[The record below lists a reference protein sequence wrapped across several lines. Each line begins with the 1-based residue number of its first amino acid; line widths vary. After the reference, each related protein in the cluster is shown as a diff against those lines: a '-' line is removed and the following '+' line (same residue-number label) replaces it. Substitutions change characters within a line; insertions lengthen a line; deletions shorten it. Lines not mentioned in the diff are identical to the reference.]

1 MSLLVASLVAVLAVW
16 MLACAWTGF
25 HFNIKRFIAV
35 LIIGLGLNMIWM
47 MGWLN
52 AHPFEINALIAQ
64 ASAVLYALCAFGAG
78 WFAGRIHRAW
88 VASRVDQSDV

>member
-1 MSLLVASLVAVLAVW
+1 MSLLVALLVLVLAIW
-16 MLACAWTGF
+16 MAACAWTGF
-25 HFNIKRFIAV
+25 QFNIKRFVAV

-52 AHPFEINALIAQ
+52 AHPLEINALIAQ

-78 WFAGRIHRAW
+78 VFAGRIHRAW

>member
-1 MSLLVASLVAVLAVW
+1 MSLLVALLVLVLAIW
-16 MLACAWTGF
+16 MAACAWTGF
-25 HFNIKRFIAV
+25 QFNIKRFVAV

-78 WFAGRIHRAW
+78 VFAGRIHRAW